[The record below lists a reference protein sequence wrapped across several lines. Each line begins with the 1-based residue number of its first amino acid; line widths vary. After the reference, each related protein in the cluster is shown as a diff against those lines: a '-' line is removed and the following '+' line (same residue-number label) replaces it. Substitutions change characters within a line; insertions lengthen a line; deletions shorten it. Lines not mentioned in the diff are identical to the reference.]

1 MTRLIAPLLVALC
14 ATPVAADTLVAARTI
29 RAQAVLTAEDIKLV
43 PGTTPGGISS
53 PADVLGKETRVVL
66 YAGRPIRADQIG
78 LPALVERNALISL
91 VYATPVMRISTEG
104 RALGRAGLGE
114 TIRVLNISSR
124 NTVSATVTGPGEA
137 TVKAP

>member
-1 MTRLIAPLLVALC
+1 MTRLIVTLLAAL
-14 ATPVAADTLVAARTI
+14 ASTPVVADTLVAARTI
-29 RAQAVLTAEDIKLV
+29 RAQAVLTADDFKIV
-43 PGTTPGGISS
+43 PGATPGAVSS
-53 PADVLGKETRVVL
+53 AAEALGKETRVVL
-66 YAGRPIRADQIG
+66 YAGRPIRLDQIG
-78 LPALVERNALISL
+78 LPALVERNALVSL

-124 NTVSATVTGPGEA
+124 TTVFATVTGPGEA

>member
-1 MTRLIAPLLVALC
+1 MTRLIITLLAAL
-14 ATPVAADTLVAARTI
+14 ASTPVLADTLVAARTI
-29 RAQAVLTAEDIKLV
+29 RAQAVLTADDIKIV
-43 PGTTPGGISS
+43 PGATPGAVSS
-53 PADVLGKETRVVL
+53 AAEALGKETRVVL
-66 YAGRPIRADQIG
+66 YAGRPIRLDQIG
-78 LPALVERNALISL
+78 LPALVERNALVSL

-124 NTVSATVTGPGEA
+124 TTVFATVTGPGEA

>member
-1 MTRLIAPLLVALC
+1 MTRLIASLLFALC
-14 ATPVAADTLVAARTI
+14 AAPVTADTLVAARTI
-29 RAQAVLTAEDIKLV
+29 RAQAVLTADDIKIV
-43 PGTTPGGISS
+43 PGATPGAVSS
-53 PADVLGKETRVVL
+53 AADALGKETRVVL
-66 YAGRPIRADQIG
+66 YAGRPIRVDQIG

>member
-1 MTRLIAPLLVALC
+1 MTRLIASLLVALC
-14 ATPVAADTLVAARTI
+14 ASPVAADTLIAARTI
-29 RAQAVLTAEDIKLV
+29 RAQAVLTAEDIKIV

-66 YAGRPIRADQIG
+66 YAGRPILSDQIG